1 MTNIDKDF
9 KEKINQQWYND
20 SADSH
25 IEAWSE
31 RYSDYTSKKEVEFD
45 LNVNYDP
52 SIEIEHSEEE
62 LGRKLTNEE
71 NDMFVKKFN
80 KAVIKKINLREIRSR
95 Y

>member
-1 MTNIDKDF
+1 MANIGKDF
-9 KEKINQQWYND
+9 KEKIDQQWYDD

-31 RYSDYTSKKEVEFD
+31 HYSKYTSKKEVEFD
-45 LNVNYDP
+45 LDVNHDP
-52 SIEIEHSEEE
+52 SIEIENSEEE

-71 NDMFVKKFN
+71 NDMLVKKFN

>member
-1 MTNIDKDF
+1 MANIGKDF
-9 KEKINQQWYND
+9 KEKIDQQWYDD
-20 SADSH
+20 SVDSH

-31 RYSDYTSKKEVEFD
+31 RYSSYTSKKEVEFD

-52 SIEIEHSEEE
+52 SIEIENSEEE

-71 NDMFVKKFN
+71 NDMLVKKFN